1 MISCFVRNSNM
12 SRFFAAFACSFSL
25 FVVNADLSAQ
35 EGLPRKAASP
45 ATNSKDFK
53 EKSSY
58 GMGLDIGSSLRGNE
72 VDVDLEA
79 LMAGIKD
86 ALSGAKSR
94 VPTEELQKIMTD
106 LQTQINA
113 RAEARFKAMAA
124 KNKKEG
130 QDFLA
135 TNRSKPGVKVLESGV
150 QYKVLKAGRG
160 AKPKATDL
168 IKAHYHGTLIDG
180 TVFDSSVDRK
190 PAQPLEFTMT
200 DVIPGWAE
208 ALNEMRV
215 GDKWQIFIPSDLA
228 YAAEPPPGSVIGPN
242 AVLVFEIE
250 LLEAGPAPR
259 NPPATSRK

>member
-1 MISCFVRNSNM
+1 M
-12 SRFFAAFACSFSL
+12 SRFIVAAACSFALLLVGSEL
-25 FVVNADLSAQ
+25 CAQ
-35 EGLPRKAASP
+35 EGLPRKAAAP

-72 VDVDLEA
+72 VDVDLDA
-79 LMAGIKD
+79 LLAGIKD

-94 VPTEELQKIMTD
+94 IPAEDLQKIMTE

-113 RAEARFKAMAA
+113 RAEARFKSMAA

-135 TNRSKPGVKVLESGV
+135 SNRTKAGIKVLESGV

-160 AKPKATDL
+160 IKPKESDL

-180 TVFDSSVDRK
+180 TVFDSSVERT
-190 PAQPLEFTMT
+190 PSQPLEFTMA

-208 ALNEMRV
+208 ALKEMKV

-250 LLEAGPAPR
+250 LLDASPAPR

>member
-1 MISCFVRNSNM
+1 M
-12 SRFFAAFACSFSL
+12 SRSFAVCTSSLALLFAL
-25 FVVNADLSAQ
+25 QLELSAQ
-35 EGLPRKAASP
+35 EGLPRQPAAG
-45 ATNSKDFK
+45 TSKNFK
-53 EKSSY
+53 QQSSY

-72 VDVDLEA
+72 VDVDLDA
-79 LMAGIKD
+79 LLAGIKD

-94 VPTEELQKIMTD
+94 IPQEELQKVMTE

-113 RAEARFKAMAA
+113 RAEARFKSMAA

-135 TNRSKPGVKVLESGV
+135 ANRTKPGVKVLESGV
-150 QYKVLKAGRG
+150 QYKILKAGRG
-160 AKPKATDL
+160 VTPRETDL
-168 IKAHYHGTLIDG
+168 IKAHYHGTLVDG

-190 PAQPLEFTMT
+190 PSQPLEFTMN

-208 ALNEMRV
+208 ALKRMKV
-215 GDKWQIFIPSDLA
+215 GDKWQIFIPSELA
-228 YAAEPPPGSVIGPN
+228 YQTEPPPGSVIGPN

-250 LLEAGPAPR
+250 LLDAAPAPR